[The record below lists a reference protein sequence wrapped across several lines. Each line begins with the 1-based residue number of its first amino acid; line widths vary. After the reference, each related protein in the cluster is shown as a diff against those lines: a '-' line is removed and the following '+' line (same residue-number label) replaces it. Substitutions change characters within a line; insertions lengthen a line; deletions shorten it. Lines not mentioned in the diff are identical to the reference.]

1 MMSGIHLREDW
12 EKSTKSV
19 RLAIVKERG
28 EDERRDEGPGMKVE
42 SEVRLREEE
51 DEEEKN
57 RK

>member
-1 MMSGIHLREDW
+1 MREDW